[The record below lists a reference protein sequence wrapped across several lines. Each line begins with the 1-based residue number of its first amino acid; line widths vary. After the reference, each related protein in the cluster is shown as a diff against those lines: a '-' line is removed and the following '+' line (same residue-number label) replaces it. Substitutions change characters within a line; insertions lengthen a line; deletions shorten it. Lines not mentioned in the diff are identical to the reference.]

1 MPATF
6 DPKKTRISVPS
17 VFRNAL
23 AQHTTLDLI
32 GRRSSHSPCIEVWPK
47 AVFDAQVKART
58 EHLDPFGRDYEKAM
72 RRLVAHAHPLLP
84 DAEGRMILP
93 KELIEKAGLEG
104 EAVVSGR
111 HNHFQIWSLKN
122 WEAALAADEEE
133 EDA

>member
-1 MPATF
+1 M
-6 DPKKTRISVPS
+6 PS

-23 AQHTTLDLI
+23 AQVGTLDLI

-47 AVFDAQVKART
+47 AIFEAQVKART
-58 EHLDPFGRDYEKAM
+58 EHLDPFGRDFEKTM
-72 RRLVAHAHPLLP
+72 RKLVAHAHPLLP

-93 KELIEKAGLEG
+93 RELIEKAGLEG

-111 HNHFQIWSLKN
+111 HSHFQIWSLKT
-122 WEAALAADEEE
+122 WEAALAEDAAE